1 MKYKKYGK
9 IRIMLMSSL
18 FIIDY
23 YFINIFK
30 QMYVITK
37 LALFSFEFQF
47 ELTDIIQLVHVNQY
61 LLL

>member
-1 MKYKKYGK
+1 
-9 IRIMLMSSL
+9 MLISSL